1 MLCRKRVGAGVARER
16 EQGKERRGVYIISNV
31 LQIFSKE

>member
-1 MLCRKRVGAGVARER
+1 MLCRKRMGAGVARER
-16 EQGKERRGVYIISNV
+16 EQGKERRDVYTISNI